1 MTKKITIVV
10 VIVVVV
16 VSIFT
21 GSKVFSKEKKER
33 ENKKM
38 TTIEEKLEILG
49 NINKKINYFK
59 NDYIDRYI
67 DYKKKNQMLS
77 NNDVVLRV
85 NIGLDKDFYTN
96 VQKAVNIDTNY
107 VLVNK
112 FFYLDEN
119 YVPKNLETIDSKYS
133 SSGKKLVNTA
143 RISFEFLAKKAEE
156 EGMHIRAASTY
167 RSYDYQTTL
176 YNNYVAQDGVESA
189 DTYSARAGFSE
200 HQTGLAVDV
209 DNGDSSFN
217 NFENTKEYQWML
229 DNAYKYGFI
238 LRYPK
243 DKENITGY
251 MYEPWHYRYVG
262 VEIASFINQNNI
274 TYEEYYFK
282 YIAK

>member
-1 MTKKITIVV
+1 MTRKITMVV
-10 VIVVVV
+10 VIAVVV

-21 GSKVFSKEKKER
+21 GSKVFSKEKEKTKKE
-33 ENKKM
+33 KK
-38 TTIEEKLEILG
+38 TNLEEKLEILG
-49 NINKKINYFK
+49 NVNKKINYFK

-67 DYKKKNQMLS
+67 NYKKKNKNLS

-85 NIGLDKDFYTN
+85 NIGLDRDFYTN
-96 VQKAVNIDTNY
+96 IQKSPNIDTNY

-119 YVPKNLETIDSKYS
+119 YIPKNLEIIDPKYS
-133 SSGKKLVNTA
+133 SGEKKLVNTA

-156 EGMHIRAASTY
+156 EGFHIRAASTY
-167 RSYDYQTTL
+167 RSYEYQTTL

-209 DNGDSSFN
+209 DNASSNFN

-243 DKENITGY
+243 GKENITGY